1 MKKMSTNMLQI
12 PRKMIGSN
20 FELQNVAI
28 LFQLQNAA
36 NCKENGQNS
45 RSKIKNPKRKKKKNK
60 TSLEPYIYIWYIYI
74 YIICGVYIYSVGTC
88 SSFISKKL
96 R

>member
-1 MKKMSTNMLQI
+1 MKKMNTKMLQI

-45 RSKIKNPKRKKKKNK
+45 RSKINNPKRKEK
-60 TSLEPYIYIWYIYI
+60 TKQVWSHINIIYI
-74 YIICGVYIYSVGTC
+74 
-88 SSFISKKL
+88 
-96 R
+96 

>member
-45 RSKIKNPKRKKKKNK
+45 RSKIKNPKRGKKKQNK
-60 TSLEPYIYIWYIYI
+60 FGAIYIYGIYILYVVYIYI
-74 YIICGVYIYSVGTC
+74 YIYIPWEHAAALYR
-88 SSFISKKL
+88 KN
-96 R
+96 